1 MITVN
6 EKLCTIDN
14 LIYYYSS
21 LNLSLQW
28 PSWGQRKVAVV
39 IIPNLFFFLV
49 DAINIV
55 IMLTVVCEY
64 IAPSKVT
71 CQNKT
76 ETKQK
81 QKPATHGQNQFC
93 DLLLIHVHI
102 NMGVFIHRL
111 SVFDFLSVL
120 SVEG

>member
-1 MITVN
+1 MAIMET
-6 EKLCTIDN
+6 EE
-14 LIYYYSS
+14 SS
-21 LNLSLQW
+21 CCNNTK
-28 PSWGQRKVAVV
+28 PG
-39 IIPNLFFFLV
+39 FFLV

-93 DLLLIHVHI
+93 DLLLIHT
-102 NMGVFIHRL
+102 
-111 SVFDFLSVL
+111 
-120 SVEG
+120 

>member
-1 MITVN
+1 MAIMET
-6 EKLCTIDN
+6 EE
-14 LIYYYSS
+14 SS
-21 LNLSLQW
+21 CCNNTK
-28 PSWGQRKVAVV
+28 PV
-39 IIPNLFFFLV
+39 FF
-49 DAINIV
+49 IV

>member
-39 IIPNLFFFLV
+39 IIPNLFFF
-49 DAINIV
+49 IV

-93 DLLLIHVHI
+93 DLLLIHT
-102 NMGVFIHRL
+102 
-111 SVFDFLSVL
+111 
-120 SVEG
+120 